1 MNFGTFLG
9 NEALKERLSASLKNK
24 RLSHCYL
31 LTGPEGSGKHTLAK
45 FLAAAMECRE
55 ERGEKPC
62 LACSQCKKI
71 FSGSHPDFI
80 TVDEPEKKSLSVKA
94 VRQACADLYLRPNEG
109 NKKIYLFPRA
119 QELNIQ
125 SQNALL
131 KCMEEPP
138 EYGVFFLLAE
148 HAERL
153 LPTIRSRCVELRLAP
168 LGEGALKKALTERF
182 PAQEEEAL
190 SAAVLRSGGYLGQAI
205 SLLEAKGGLLPQTQ
219 SLLTA
224 VSKGQSLA
232 LLEALCPMEKLKRE
246 QLLPVFTQCRELI
259 AGALGLS
266 RGVPAMHSLCKDLA
280 AARSPGELLSAAEA
294 MEKALRYLNSNVS
307 SAHVCGMLCVSLTPT
322 TN

>member
-45 FLAAAMECRE
+45 YLAAAMECRE
-55 ERGEKPC
+55 EFGEKPC

-94 VRQACADLYLRPNEG
+94 VRQACADLYIRPNEG
-109 NKKIYLFPRA
+109 EKKIYLFPRA
-119 QELNIQ
+119 QDLNIQ

-131 KCMEEPP
+131 KCIEEPP
-138 EYGVFFLLAE
+138 AYGVFFLLAE
-148 HAERL
+148 HAQRL

-168 LGEGALKKALTERF
+168 LEAGMLKKALKDRF
-182 PAQEEEAL
+182 PEQDEEAI
-190 SAAVLRSGGYLGQAI
+190 SAAALRSGGYLGQAI
-205 SLLEAKGGLLPQTQ
+205 SLLEAKGGLLPQSQT
-219 SLLTA
+219 LFTA
-224 VSKGQSLA
+224 ISRRQSLA

-246 QLLPVFTQCRELI
+246 QLLPVLCQCRELI
-259 AGALGLS
+259 SGALGVR
-266 RGVPAMHSLCKDLA
+266 RGLPAVHSLCKDLA
-280 AARSPGELLSAAEA
+280 AACSPGELLSAAEA
-294 MEKALRYLNSNVS
+294 MEKALSYLNSNVS
-307 SAHVCGMLCVSLTPT
+307 SAHICGMLSVSLTPT